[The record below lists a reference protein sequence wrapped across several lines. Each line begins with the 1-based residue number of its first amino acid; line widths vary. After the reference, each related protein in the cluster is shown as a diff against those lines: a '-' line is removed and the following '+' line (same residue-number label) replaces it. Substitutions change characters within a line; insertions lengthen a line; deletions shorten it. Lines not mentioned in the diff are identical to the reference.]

1 MQYVALQNIKVAE
14 PLLRFVDEQVLPGL
28 NISSEAF
35 RSIMDDVL
43 ARHMGQNAALLA
55 KRDALQAQID
65 HWHKNNRYDADDLQ
79 AYKAFLKEIGYLL
92 EEGDD
97 FTVDVT
103 NVDRE
108 IAEVAAPQLV
118 VPINNARFSINAANA
133 RWGSLYDALYGTDM
147 IANEG
152 DTAITAQY
160 NPKRGDVVFEFS
172 NQWLDEVLPLHN
184 ARHADVIDYQLVD
197 GDTGKFL
204 RCNLSDGATTTL
216 QQPAQL
222 RGYRELGKV
231 SGLLFIHNDLHFE
244 LRIDREHAIG
254 KLHPAG
260 LRDIIVEAA
269 VTTIQDCEDSVS
281 AVDVE
286 DKILVY
292 SNWLDLIKG
301 TLQAEMEKGGKS
313 IVRKL
318 NPDQNFVDA
327 HGQAFSLSG
336 RSLMLIRNTGIHMK
350 TSLALD
356 ASDQPVPEGLVDALV
371 TVLVSMHDLKADNPI
386 HNSQRGSIYI
396 VKPKMHGPDE
406 VAFTCQVFGDI
417 EKAYGLAENTVKIGI
432 MDEERRTTVNL
443 KECIRQARNRV
454 IFINTGFLDR
464 TGDEIHTSMEAGPML
479 PKGGI
484 KGARWM
490 AAYEDWNVDI
500 GLACGL
506 HHVAQIGKGMWAIP
520 DRMREM
526 YDTKGAHP
534 EAGASCAWVP
544 SPTAATLHALHY
556 HQVNVRERQQALQG
570 RARANLDHLLSIPL
584 APAGSS
590 LSAKVIQDE
599 LDNNAQGILGY
610 VSRWIQLGIGCSK
623 VPDVNDVG
631 LMEDRATLR
640 ISSQHIANWLHHG
653 VCSREQVEYTFKR
666 MAGVVDGQNA
676 STPGYI
682 AMAPSFTDQA
692 FECAMDL
699 VLKGTQS
706 PNGYTEDL
714 LQSYRLKVK
723 G

>member
-172 NQWLDEVLPLHN
+172 NQWLDEVLPLHT

-292 SNWLDLIKG
+292 SNWLDLIAAG
-301 TLQAEMEKGGKS
+301 RDGKGG
-313 IVRKL
+313 
-318 NPDQNFVDA
+318 QVDCA
-327 HGQAFSLSG
+327 QA
-336 RSLMLIRNTGIHMK
+336 
-350 TSLALD
+350 
-356 ASDQPVPEGLVDALV
+356 
-371 TVLVSMHDLKADNPI
+371 
-386 HNSQRGSIYI
+386 
-396 VKPKMHGPDE
+396 
-406 VAFTCQVFGDI
+406 
-417 EKAYGLAENTVKIGI
+417 
-432 MDEERRTTVNL
+432 
-443 KECIRQARNRV
+443 
-454 IFINTGFLDR
+454 
-464 TGDEIHTSMEAGPML
+464 
-479 PKGGI
+479 
-484 KGARWM
+484 
-490 AAYEDWNVDI
+490 
-500 GLACGL
+500 
-506 HHVAQIGKGMWAIP
+506 
-520 DRMREM
+520 
-526 YDTKGAHP
+526 
-534 EAGASCAWVP
+534 
-544 SPTAATLHALHY
+544 
-556 HQVNVRERQQALQG
+556 
-570 RARANLDHLLSIPL
+570 
-584 APAGSS
+584 
-590 LSAKVIQDE
+590 
-599 LDNNAQGILGY
+599 
-610 VSRWIQLGIGCSK
+610 
-623 VPDVNDVG
+623 
-631 LMEDRATLR
+631 
-640 ISSQHIANWLHHG
+640 
-653 VCSREQVEYTFKR
+653 
-666 MAGVVDGQNA
+666 
-676 STPGYI
+676 
-682 AMAPSFTDQA
+682 
-692 FECAMDL
+692 
-699 VLKGTQS
+699 
-706 PNGYTEDL
+706 
-714 LQSYRLKVK
+714 
-723 G
+723 